1 MQVQDEEKRLKILTA
16 AAELFAAQPFHK
28 VCLSDVAEAAAVG
41 KGTLYTYFKNKEDLY
56 LSVLYSGFTRLVER
70 LQTWIGESVHHPVEN
85 LEAVI
90 QEMVTFAYQNPHHFK
105 LMRSVSTHQGV
116 DRSKWEGTRRELLD
130 LIEAVILEG
139 NRQGL
144 FDDPHPE
151 LTARFIPGCV
161 RFVMI
166 DGSEMVAAATV
177 SAHLTRFLLAGLR
190 KCPSRKGASRP
201 ISALGSKSK
210 SSKY

>member
-1 MQVQDEEKRLKILTA
+1 MQVQDEEKRVKILTA

-70 LQTWIGESVHHPVEN
+70 LRTWIGEGVHNPMEN

-90 QEMVTFAYQNPHHFK
+90 QEIVAFAYQNPHHFK
-105 LMRSVSTHQGV
+105 LMHSVLKHQGV

-130 LIEAVILEG
+130 LIEAVIREG

-161 RFVMI
+161 RFLMI

-177 SAHLTRFLLAGLR
+177 SVHLTRFVLAGLR
-190 KCPSRKGASRP
+190 KKRIA
-201 ISALGSKSK
+201 
-210 SSKY
+210 

>member
-70 LQTWIGESVHHPVEN
+70 LRKWIGESTHSPVEN

-90 QEMVTFAYQNPHHFK
+90 QEIVAFAYHNPHHFK
-105 LMRSVSTHQGV
+105 LMRSVSKHQGV

-130 LIEAVILEG
+130 LIETVIREG

-144 FDDPHPE
+144 FEDPHPE

-161 RFVMI
+161 RFLMI
-166 DGSEMVAAATV
+166 DESDTVDETTV
-177 SAHLTRFLLAGLR
+177 SAHLCRFVLAGLR
-190 KCPSRKGASRP
+190 R
-201 ISALGSKSK
+201 
-210 SSKY
+210 

>member
-1 MQVQDEEKRLKILTA
+1 MGARWADRETLASQEGTGMQVQDEEKRLKILTA

-56 LSVLYSGFTRLVER
+56 FSVLYSGFTRLLER
-70 LQTWIGESVHHPVEN
+70 LRTWIGESAHNPVEN

-90 QEMVTFAYQNPHHFK
+90 QEMVAFAYQNPHHFK
-105 LMRSVSTHQGV
+105 LMRSVSKHQVV
-116 DRSKWEGTRRELLD
+116 DHSKWEGTRRELLD
-130 LIEAVILEG
+130 IIEAVIRKG
-139 NRQGL
+139 KRQGL

-166 DGSEMVAAATV
+166 DGSDMVDAATV
-177 SAHLTRFLLAGLR
+177 SGHLSRFVLAGLKKR
-190 KCPSRKGASRP
+190 KS
-201 ISALGSKSK
+201 
-210 SSKY
+210 